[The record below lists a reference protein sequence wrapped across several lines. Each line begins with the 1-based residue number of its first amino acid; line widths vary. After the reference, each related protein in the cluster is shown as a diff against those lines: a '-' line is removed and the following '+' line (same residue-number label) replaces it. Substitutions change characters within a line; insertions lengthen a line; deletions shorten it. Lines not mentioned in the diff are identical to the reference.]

1 MKTLAMLI
9 VCLLLTAIAS
19 YADSIITVGQA
30 GNANCLPLEC
40 NESLSNAGESI
51 EYQQIYSSSAFPDT
65 IAFDAITF
73 SDSWTLHHFDQ
84 GGPLIPGTYEISFYY
99 ASSPGLLD
107 NLSTNLA
114 SNEGAF
120 LGTLADFT
128 TNTPI
133 AVNSSTNTLI
143 IGGNTIVYDP
153 ANGALLMDVI
163 VRNQADIPNWDGNGY
178 FDATATGS
186 ATSVA
191 YQISGQPARTA
202 SFGLVTGFVD
212 PPDNSAQSAAP
223 EPAPMLL
230 MAAGLAGIFLVRL
243 SRPHKKPS

>member
-1 MKTLAMLI
+1 MKTPATLI
-9 VCLLLTAIAS
+9 VCFLFTVIAS
-19 YADSIITVGQA
+19 YADSVITVGQA
-30 GNANCLPLEC
+30 GNAGCLPLTC
-40 NESLSNAGESI
+40 NQSFSNAGESI

-73 SDSWTLHHFDQ
+73 SDNWTIHNFDQ

-133 AVNSSTNTLI
+133 AVNSSTGTLT

-153 ANGALLMDVI
+153 ANGLLLMDII

-178 FDATATGS
+178 FDVTTTGAVTSTAF
-186 ATSVA
+186 
-191 YQISGQPARTA
+191 QISGQPARTA
-202 SFGLVTGFVD
+202 SLGLVTGFVD
-212 PPDNSAQSAAP
+212 PPEVAGQSPVP
-223 EPAPMLL
+223 EPASVLL
-230 MAAGLAGIFLVRL
+230 LSTGLAGILLVRF
-243 SRPHKKPS
+243 RHP